1 MSAIKS
7 EEGSKNGQN
16 LSTDRL
22 KKLLAWGRGVS
33 KIHKIAIFDNIISQ
47 FW

>member
-7 EEGSKNGQN
+7 EEGSKNGQT

-22 KKLLAWGRGVS
+22 KKLMAWWRGVS
-33 KIHKIAIFDNIISQ
+33 KIRKIAIFDDIISQ